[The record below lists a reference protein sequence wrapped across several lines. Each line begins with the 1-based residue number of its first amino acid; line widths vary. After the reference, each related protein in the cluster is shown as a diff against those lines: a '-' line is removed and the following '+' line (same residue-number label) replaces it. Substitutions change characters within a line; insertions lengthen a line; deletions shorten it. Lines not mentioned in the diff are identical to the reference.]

1 MSYSYSNNLI
11 IDNLVSLVNTNL
23 LPGKYNLWNILVQSN
38 GGRGSPLLVIV
49 TDAVNISLLP
59 CLIFSI
65 TTFLPVFLYSL
76 KSFVMS
82 FSETG
87 EYFSK
92 FSFNF
97 NTHKP
102 LLLVK
107 SSLSKVYLSF
117 QKILYEL

>member
-23 LPGKYNLWNILVQSN
+23 LPGKYSLWNILVQSN

-97 NTHKP
+97 NTQKA
-102 LLLVK
+102 LLLVNF
-107 SSLSKVYLSF
+107 SLSKVYLSF
-117 QKILYEL
+117 IKSRY